1 MKVLPILNF
10 KMKKNNLSAGGF
22 HKQNSV
28 TSDIIAP
35 QFGNIAYMPVFQ
47 GLKLEDNVIKKVIGK
62 QFYGKSIFNKDGFID
77 FSKIG
82 SDKLKT
88 EDLDITKATK
98 DEITAYRYS
107 LALSEAYECSWVNRY
122 NPFNRKYPLAT
133 LHTLNSQSRNNKVY
147 SGYLE
152 KLHNALM
159 CKSLDVPIVGKNGRL
174 CFDGVVFDT
183 ETTGTSVTHDKII
196 QIASMQIKGGHAVA
210 DKNRI

>member
-133 LHTLNSQSRNNKVY
+133 HHTLNSQTRNNNY
-147 SGYLE
+147 YATFLE
-152 KLHNALM
+152 KLHNPYL
-159 CKSLDVPIVGKNGRL
+159 CKSFDVPGFDKKGIL
-174 CFDGVVFDT
+174 CLNGVVFDT
-183 ETTGTSVTHDKII
+183 EATGI
-196 QIASMQIKGGHAVA
+196 
-210 DKNRI
+210 